1 MTVNLLVE
9 VIHRLKGYLKRH
21 VKHKRPIF
29 LQDRISYSSK
39 TRLWHLLLRSLLT
52 NKHIG
57 TKDEEPSV
65 A

>member
-39 TRLWHLLLRSLLT
+39 TRLWHLLPDGVLKDRLLGF
-52 NKHIG
+52 KR
-57 TKDEEPSV
+57 
-65 A
+65 